1 MLDAIRLGR
10 DRFRFWRISLLMGIL
25 SITAGI
31 WRLLIPLPVVTAILV
46 YLIGLSFVLCG
57 LFRFVL
63 AFHLRRINRT
73 MKQFDDE
80 VIDAEV
86 IDAG

>member
-1 MLDAIRLGR
+1 
-10 DRFRFWRISLLMGIL
+10 MGIL

-57 LFRFVL
+57 LFRIVP
-63 AFHLRRINRT
+63 AFHLRRINRK